1 MKFETN
7 TDNWNEL
14 MTFRMINRKEVII
27 RVEQNSLIDLIVYI
41 CALEAISQDYT
52 IHNGRQNNKRH

>member
-1 MKFETN
+1 
-7 TDNWNEL
+7 